1 MAGAGEQMRESREAI
16 AAVFRNPGLRRL
28 NVALVG
34 SVLGDW
40 AYAVAASVYAYTQG
54 GATAVGVLGTVRYV
68 LVALV
73 LPFSSMLADRFDRRR
88 VMIASDISR
97 AVIVCAAATVIE
109 FDGPPIVVYV
119 LAVVMS
125 LVGSPFRPAQAALMP
140 TLAEHPSEL
149 TAANVAS
156 STIESVGFFIG
167 PAIAGILLAVTDVA
181 TVYVF
186 DALTF
191 AWSAVVVMG
200 LRTPDRAAEGSTVD
214 GTGDGDGDGSDRPTS
229 MFAGA
234 GDGYREILRNRDL
247 RLLIGLYCGQT
258 VVAGASLVFGVAIA
272 LDLLDIG
279 ESGVG
284 LLDAMTGVG
293 GLIGGVVALL
303 LAQRNQLAR
312 DFGLGVILWS
322 APLLLV
328 AAWPTLASAIIAM
341 VLIGLANS
349 VVDVNAFTILQRLV
363 PDEVMGRVFGA
374 MESAVIG
381 GMALGSL
388 LMPVFINT
396 IGLRGGLAVIGGS
409 VTVLVL
415 LGGAGLRRIDRDA
428 LAPVGLDLFRG
439 VPMFAV
445 LPEQAIERL
454 AQAAQKLAVPQGR
467 EVFHEGEPGDRFY
480 VVESGRVDVSIRGE
494 FVRSLGVGESFG
506 EIALLRDIP
515 RTATVRAAADTV
527 LRAIERDTFIAVV
540 TGHGDAAAQADQ
552 VVTWRLGIS

>member
-28 NVALVG
+28 NIALVG

-88 VMIASDISR
+88 VMIASDVLR
-97 AVIVCAAATVIE
+97 AVLVGAAAAVIE
-109 FDGPPIVVYV
+109 FDGPPLVVYV
-119 LAVVMS
+119 LAVLMS

-167 PAIAGILLAVTDVA
+167 PAIAGVLLAVTDVA

-200 LRTPDRAAEGSTVD
+200 LRTPDRASEGSTVD
-214 GTGDGDGDGSDRPTS
+214 GEGGEDAADGPTS

-234 GDGYREILRNRDL
+234 GDGYREILRSRDL

-293 GLIGGVVALL
+293 GLAGGVVALL
-303 LAQRNQLAR
+303 LARRNQLAR

-363 PDEVMGRVFGA
+363 PDAVMGRVFGA

-388 LMPVFINT
+388 LMPLFINT
-396 IGLRGGLAVIGGS
+396 IGLRAGLAVIGGS
-409 VTVLVL
+409 VTTLVL
-415 LGGAGLRRIDRDA
+415 LGSAGLRRIDREA
-428 LAPVGLDLFRG
+428 LAPVALDLFRG

-445 LPEQAIERL
+445 LPEQSIERL
-454 AQAAQKLAVPQGR
+454 AQAAEQVTVPSGR
-467 EVFHEGEPGDRFY
+467 SVFSEGEPGDRFY
-480 VVESGRVDVSIRGE
+480 VVESGRVDVTIRDE
-494 FVRSLGVGESFG
+494 FVRSLAHGESFG

-515 RTATVRAAADTV
+515 RTATVTAAGDVV
-527 LRAIERDTFIAVV
+527 LRAIDRDTFISVV